1 MAAPHVTGAVALI
14 KSLHPRAAANPFNV
28 EAFLKNEGTK
38 APATDNLR
46 VPCDGA
52 GRGYF
57 DDKYPLQGRR
67 VLVRTD
73 NIKEPLLY
81 MGGIK

>member
-1 MAAPHVTGAVALI
+1 MAAPHVAGAVALI

-28 EAFLKNEGTK
+28 DAFLKNEGTK
-38 APATDNLR
+38 VPAADNPR
-46 VPCDGA
+46 VCDAA

-57 DDKYPLQGRR
+57 DDRYPLQGRR

-73 NIKEPLLY
+73 AVKEPLLY
-81 MGGIK
+81 MGGIR